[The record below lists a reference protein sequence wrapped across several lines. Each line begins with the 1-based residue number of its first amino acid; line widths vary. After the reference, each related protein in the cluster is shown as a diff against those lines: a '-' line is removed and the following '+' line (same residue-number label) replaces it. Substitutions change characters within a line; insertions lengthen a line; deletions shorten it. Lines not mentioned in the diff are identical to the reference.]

1 MKIRP
6 ITGLGIS
13 GYEFKTNLIEME
25 TIASLNER
33 AAEVCESFKSNKPS
47 YFTKEECQLI
57 HAVLSTFVAD
67 YKRDTENAFLNKL
80 KEQTEEKKEE
90 KSQTLA
96 EECPETLLKCGP
108 SPEAELPLEMT
119 RPE

>member
-6 ITGLGIS
+6 ITGVGTS
-13 GYEFKTNLIEME
+13 GYEFKTNLVEME
-25 TIASLNER
+25 TLVSLDER

-67 YKRDTENAFLNKL
+67 YKRENENAFISKF
-80 KEQTEEKKEE
+80 KEQTEEKKE
-90 KSQTLA
+90 KPQTPA
-96 EECPETLLKCGP
+96 EECHEVLIKCGP
-108 SPEAELPLEMT
+108 SPDAELPLEMT
-119 RPE
+119 RPD

>member
-6 ITGLGIS
+6 ITGVGTS
-13 GYEFKTNLIEME
+13 GYEFKTNLVEME
-25 TIASLNER
+25 TLASLDER

-67 YKRDTENAFLNKL
+67 YKHESKNAFLNKL
-80 KEQTEEKKEE
+80 KEQTEEKKGQP
-90 KSQTLA
+90 QTPA
-96 EECPETLLKCGP
+96 EECHEVLIKCGP
-108 SPEAELPLEMT
+108 SPDAELPLEMT
-119 RPE
+119 RPD

>member
-6 ITGLGIS
+6 ITGVGTS
-13 GYEFKTNLIEME
+13 GYEFRVNLIEME

-33 AAEVCESFKSNKPS
+33 AAEVCESFKTKPS

-57 HAVLSTFVAD
+57 RAILSTFVED
-67 YKRDTENAFLNKL
+67 YKRENENAFLNKL

-90 KSQTLA
+90 PQTEILI
-96 EECPETLLKCGP
+96 KGGP
-108 SPEAELPLEMT
+108 SPDAELPLEMT